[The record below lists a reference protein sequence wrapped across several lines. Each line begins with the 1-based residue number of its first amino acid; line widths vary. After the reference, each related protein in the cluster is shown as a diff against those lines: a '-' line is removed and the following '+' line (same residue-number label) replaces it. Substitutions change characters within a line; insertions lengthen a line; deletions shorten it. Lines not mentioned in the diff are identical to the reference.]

1 MVDIEKTLK
10 NTVQNGQVKIGT
22 KQTKQALKNGTAKLI
37 VISKNNPYLS
47 EITDLAKKKKIP
59 LYNFKSSSID
69 LGYSCG
75 KAFAV
80 SVFAVIDDGGSNII
94 NLVKKG

>member
-1 MVDIEKTLK
+1 MADIEKTLK
-10 NTVQNGQVKIGT
+10 NTVKNGQVKIGT

-37 VISKNNPYLS
+37 VISKNNPYAS

-59 LYNFKSSSID
+59 IYSFKSNSID

-94 NLVKKG
+94 NLAKKG

>member
-10 NTVQNGQVKIGT
+10 NTVKNGQVKIGT

>member
-10 NTVQNGQVKIGT
+10 NTIKNGKVKIGT
-22 KQTKQALKNGTAKLI
+22 KQTTKSLKEGNAKLI
-37 VISKNNPYLS
+37 VISKNNPYTS

-59 LYNFKSSSID
+59 IFNYNSNSID

-75 KAFAV
+75 KSFAV